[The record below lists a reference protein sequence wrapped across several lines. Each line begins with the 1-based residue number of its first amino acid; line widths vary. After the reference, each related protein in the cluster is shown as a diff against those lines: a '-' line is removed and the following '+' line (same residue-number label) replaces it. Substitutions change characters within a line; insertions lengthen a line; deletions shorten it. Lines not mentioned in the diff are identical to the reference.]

1 VSNNLKELTEAV
13 VDESGVLNLY
23 FKTEDGSTTKIR
35 LSDRAQQFLLQAV
48 LSSSHDPLQP
58 SSRHLQPAGLSRFRV
73 ADEVGLSFLFSP
85 RLAIHFV
92 LDRSLAGT
100 LHELLAT
107 FDDKSTW
114 RASHTQ
120 H

>member
-1 VSNNLKELTEAV
+1 MAVPAPELSEAV
-13 VDESGVLNLY
+13 VDENGVLNLY
-23 FKTEDGSTTKIR
+23 FRAEDGGTTKIR
-35 LSDRAQQFLLQAV
+35 LSERAQAFVLQAV
-48 LSSSHDPLQP
+48 LSSSLDPLRP
-58 SSRHLQPAGLSRFRV
+58 TSRHLQPAGLSRFRI

-85 RLAIHFV
+85 QLAIHVV

-114 RASHTQ
+114 RAAQTQ